1 MRALQPSA
9 LLLSV
14 ILTASI
20 FPALVAATALAADAP
35 PEIPLVIEKKQ
46 FHPQELKVKAG
57 APFVIVITNKDGAAA
72 EFESKDLRVE
82 KVVPA
87 GKTIKVRVRALQ
99 PGTYS
104 FLDDFNKQATGRVI
118 AE

>member
-1 MRALQPSA
+1 MRALPTIAPLLSA
-9 LLLSV
+9 IIPAVIVPLLL
-14 ILTASI
+14 
-20 FPALVAATALAADAP
+20 VAPALAADP